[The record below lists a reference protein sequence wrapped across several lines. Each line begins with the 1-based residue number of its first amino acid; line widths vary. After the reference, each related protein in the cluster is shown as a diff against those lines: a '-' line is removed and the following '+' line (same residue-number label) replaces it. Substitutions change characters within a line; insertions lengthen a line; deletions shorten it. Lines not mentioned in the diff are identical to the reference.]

1 MQGTMNATNV
11 LNDQIIATDLLMSA
25 KTAVR
30 NYAYAITEAATP
42 EVRNTLRS
50 QLNDAIQ
57 IHEQISRY
65 MIEKGY
71 YHPNNVQEQLRIDMQ
86 AAQQVLQ
93 ANNVQ

>member
-1 MQGTMNATNV
+1 MQGTMNTTNV

-93 ANNVQ
+93 ANTAQ

>member
-1 MQGTMNATNV
+1 MNATNV

-93 ANNVQ
+93 ANTAQ